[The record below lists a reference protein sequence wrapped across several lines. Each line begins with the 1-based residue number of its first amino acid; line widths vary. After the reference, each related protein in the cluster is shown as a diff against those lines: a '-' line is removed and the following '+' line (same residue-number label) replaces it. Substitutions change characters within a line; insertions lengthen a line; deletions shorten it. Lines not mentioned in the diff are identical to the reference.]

1 MPTTPTTARQDFV
14 AGVATMMDAYI
25 AANPTL
31 LKRHHTIIP
40 AQFQDLPA
48 TYHDIVSER
57 VHHGQGLRDRVMSSA
72 IVLVTR
78 LTDNTETDNVHS
90 VLVDS
95 LLDWFTDHPH
105 IVAGTAWS
113 DMQVNQEVAGVDNQF
128 LATRFILPDYTVK
141 EGRT

>member
-1 MPTTPTTARQDFV
+1 MPTTARADFV
-14 AGVATMMDAYI
+14 AGVATMMNAYI

-31 LKRHHTIIP
+31 LLRHYHIRP

-48 TYHDIVSER
+48 TYHDVVGEQ
-57 VHHGQGLRDRVMSSA
+57 VHHSQGLRDRVMSSA

-78 LTDNTETDNVHS
+78 LTDNTETIDAQS
-90 VLVDS
+90 ILVDS
-95 LLDWFTDHPH
+95 LLDWFTSYPH

-113 DMQVNQEVAGVDNQF
+113 DMTVATEPAGDENQF
-128 LATRFILPDYTVK
+128 LATRFTLPDYTVK

>member
-1 MPTTPTTARQDFV
+1 MPTTTARVDFS
-14 AGVATMMDAYI
+14 AGVATMMTAYI

-31 LKRHHTIIP
+31 LARHHATQP

-48 TYHDIVSER
+48 TYHDIVSETI
-57 VHHGQGLRDRVMSSA
+57 HHANGLRDRVMSSA

-78 LTDNTETDNVHS
+78 LTDNSQTVNTHA

-95 LLDWFTDHPH
+95 LVDWFTSYPH
-105 IVAGTAWS
+105 IVPGTAWS
-113 DMQVNQEVAGVDNQF
+113 DMTVASEPAGVDNQF
-128 LATRFILPDYTVK
+128 LATRFTLPDYTVK

>member
-1 MPTTPTTARQDFV
+1 
-14 AGVATMMDAYI
+14 MMAAYI

-31 LKRHHTIIP
+31 LLRHHRSLP

-48 TYHDIVSER
+48 TYHDIVGET
-57 VHHGQGLRDRVMSSA
+57 VHHSQGIRDRVMSSA

-78 LTDNTETDNVHS
+78 LTDNTETTDLHS

-95 LLDWFTDHPH
+95 LLDWFTATPH
-105 IVAGTAWS
+105 IILGTSWS
-113 DMQVNQEVAGVDNQF
+113 DMTLTTEAAGEDNQF
-128 LATRFILPDYTVK
+128 VATRFTLPDYTVK